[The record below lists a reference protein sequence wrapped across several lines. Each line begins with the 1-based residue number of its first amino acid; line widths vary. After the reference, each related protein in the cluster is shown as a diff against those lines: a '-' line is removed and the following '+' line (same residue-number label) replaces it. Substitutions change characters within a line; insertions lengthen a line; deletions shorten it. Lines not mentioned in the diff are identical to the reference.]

1 MGAKRFIIS
10 DNQELTATAIKHLIP
25 QHSDAESLQ
34 ANDKAQLISLLSEN
48 ADSAVVLDFTLFDFA
63 DIDSLLIVSER
74 FPQASWVLIADEM
87 SEQLIRRATVESK
100 VMSIVFKEC
109 PLLEINDALNAASQ
123 GQRYLCP
130 KALEILLSHTGATD
144 SHELLTATEMEIA
157 KAIAQGKS
165 TKEIAAERFSSVHTI
180 TTHRKNI
187 FRKLGVN
194 TAHEVMRYALRAG
207 WIDSAEFYI

>member
-25 QHSDAESLQ
+25 QHSDAEPLQ

-100 VMSIVFKEC
+100 SISIVFKDC
-109 PLLEINDALNAASQ
+109 PLHEINDALNAAAQ
-123 GQRYLCP
+123 NQRYICP
-130 KALEILLSHTGATD
+130 KAMEILLSHSGATD

>member
-1 MGAKRFIIS
+1 MAKKRFILS
-10 DNQELTATAIKHLIP
+10 DNQELTAVAIAYLLRQNTGEEP
-25 QHSDAESLQ
+25 SQAHS
-34 ANDKAQLISLLSEN
+34 KTQLMELLAAN
-48 ADSAVVLDFTLFDFA
+48 ADSVVVLDFTLFDFA

-87 SEQLIRRATVESK
+87 SDQLIRRATVESK

-109 PLLEINDALNAASQ
+109 PLHEINDALNAASQ

-130 KALEILLSHTGATD
+130 KAMEILLSHTAETNG
-144 SHELLTATEMEIA
+144 HEVLTATEMEIA

-165 TKEIAAERFSSVHTI
+165 TKEIAAERFSSSHTI

>member
-1 MGAKRFIIS
+1 MAKKRFILS
-10 DNQELTATAIKHLIP
+10 DNQELTATAIAYLLRQNTGEEP
-25 QHSDAESLQ
+25 SQAHS
-34 ANDKAQLISLLSEN
+34 KTQLMELLAAN
-48 ADSAVVLDFTLFDFA
+48 ADSVVVLDFTLFDFA

-87 SEQLIRRATVESK
+87 SDQLIRRATVESK
-100 VMSIVFKEC
+100 VMSIIFKEC
-109 PLLEINDALNAASQ
+109 PLHEINDALNAASQ

-130 KALEILLSHTGATD
+130 KAMEILLSHTAETNG
-144 SHELLTATEMEIA
+144 HEVLTATEMEIA

-165 TKEIAAERFSSVHTI
+165 TKEIAAERFSSIHTI

>member
-1 MGAKRFIIS
+1 MAEKRFILS
-10 DNQELTATAIKHLIP
+10 DNQELTATAIAYLLRQTTGEEP
-25 QHSDAESLQ
+25 LQ
-34 ANDKAQLISLLSEN
+34 AHNKTQLMELLAAN
-48 ADSAVVLDFTLFDFA
+48 ADSVVVLDFTLFDFA

-100 VMSIVFKEC
+100 VMSIVFKDC
-109 PLLEINDALNAASQ
+109 PLHEINDALNAATQ
-123 GQRYLCP
+123 GQRYICP
-130 KALEILLSHTGATD
+130 KAMEILLSHTAEAD
-144 SHELLTATEMEIA
+144 SHEVLTSTEMEIA

-165 TKEIAAERFSSVHTI
+165 TKEIAAERFSSIHTI

>member
-130 KALEILLSHTGATD
+130 KAMEILLSHTGATD